1 MFTDAHI
8 STLGYLW
15 CNRTRA
21 NHDYKLHEI
30 KVAILKCHKYIFF
43 YGSLMRGIICLK
55 MYTQDRSYKRLR
67 NVVTLKLRKE
77 KQRYFNEQLRDKRR
91 FPWDL

>member
-1 MFTDAHI
+1 MCTDAHI

-30 KVAILKCHKYIFF
+30 KVAILKCYKYFF
-43 YGSLMRGIICLK
+43 S
-55 MYTQDRSYKRLR
+55 TDR
-67 NVVTLKLRKE
+67 
-77 KQRYFNEQLRDKRR
+77 
-91 FPWDL
+91 